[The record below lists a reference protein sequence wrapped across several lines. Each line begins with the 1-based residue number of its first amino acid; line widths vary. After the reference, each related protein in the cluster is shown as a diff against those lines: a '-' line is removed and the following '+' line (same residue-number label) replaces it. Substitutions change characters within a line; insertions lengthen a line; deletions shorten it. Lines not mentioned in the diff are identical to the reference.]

1 MIRAFARFYFT
12 PTLKNWRVLRRL
24 CMAKLPIKV
33 KNGTSPATAA

>member
-24 CMAKLPIKV
+24 CMAKLPKKV
-33 KNGTSPATAA
+33 KANATVA